1 MPTTLIFLFYDA
13 FESLAHSYLSLP
25 TVGNDPK
32 MIITGVLKTAMETLR
47 WSVGAEAALTISRQ
61 MDWTMLLQVLPTPLF
76 YLFKKQLVDN

>member
-1 MPTTLIFLFYDA
+1 MSERNDNDCSCDHLDTQRTPTTLIFLFYDA

-47 WSVGAEAALTISRQ
+47 WSAEARSPNYLTS
-61 MDWTMLLQVLPTPLF
+61 DGSSVA
-76 YLFKKQLVDN
+76 